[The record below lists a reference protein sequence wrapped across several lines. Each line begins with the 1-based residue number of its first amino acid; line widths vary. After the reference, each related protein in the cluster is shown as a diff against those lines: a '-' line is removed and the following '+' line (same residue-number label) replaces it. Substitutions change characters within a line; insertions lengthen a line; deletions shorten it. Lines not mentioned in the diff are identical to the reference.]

1 MLFGATWCDVD
12 IESKSFILLSLFSAV
27 QGNARLCFKQSNR
40 TKGRKAVRGS
50 IPPPG
55 TNKIKQFLPPVGLR
69 QSGSHPLVGSG
80 YWIAEVEVIRLQPTV
95 RDGTKSVRYRGFM
108 VWRMPWYSAPRESL
122 EILLVGRRIGMMHIV
137 CYLRNKNR
145 GSLNILEDDARG

>member
-1 MLFGATWCDVD
+1 MW
-12 IESKSFILLSLFSAV
+12 ISNPNHSFCYRYSVRCRGV
-27 QGNARLCFKQSNR
+27 QGCALSSQIGLKIRRPQ
-40 TKGRKAVRGS
+40 GRGGS

-55 TNKIKQFLPPVGLR
+55 TRKIKQFLPPVGLR

-95 RDGTKSVRYRGFM
+95 RDGMKSVRYRGFM
-108 VWRMPWYSAPRESL
+108 VWRMPRYSAPRESL